1 MKNVKLIVPII
12 SLVCAAVVCGAVLLW
27 APVCAGPLELA
38 NGNMVPMRC
47 AYTAKVAVLLA
58 LVLAAVALGAYRGWS
73 GERRQALETFTE
85 NTALRDY
92 LEERSMDAANL
103 RVVAARHL
111 DREDEDLAAL
121 TQVRKTLT
129 DPEAT
134 VEELAAADAELTR
147 LAARL
152 QQELPQL
159 ASVQQSSRD
168 QAYIT
173 TLTRTLLAAQSVTD
187 SYNAQVESF
196 NRRLEASLT
205 GKLAQLLGVQPL
217 TAYETP

>member
-1 MKNVKLIVPII
+1 
-12 SLVCAAVVCGAVLLW
+12 
-27 APVCAGPLELA
+27 
-38 NGNMVPMRC
+38 
-47 AYTAKVAVLLA
+47 
-58 LVLAAVALGAYRGWS
+58 
-73 GERRQALETFTE
+73 
-85 NTALRDY
+85 
-92 LEERSMDAANL
+92 MDAANL

-187 SYNAQVESF
+187 SYNAQV
-196 NRRLEASLT
+196 
-205 GKLAQLLGVQPL
+205 
-217 TAYETP
+217 